1 MLCNVHIHMNASSDE
16 RFDVTIHHQSKTMDD
31 TEKVAS
37 FQIEKNKSYEVCIK
51 QPLAKSNLKPHLIL
65 LYVLTCVVQGVLNII
80 FLNSDS
86 DWYKNIRP
94 YCLKAKFSICCEK
107 DMDIHITY
115 TNAQCGKFNIWSAPC
130 FTIDP
135 PVPAEVQFIPNLQ
148 DFKNQ
153 YFNYVKKICSIA
165 MVGIILFS
173 LLFFAGLKIENLAA
187 TVILLILIAALLMLP
202 IWLAKKEYKRLKK
215 LYQSFLKQQSEV

>member
-1 MLCNVHIHMNASSDE
+1 
-16 RFDVTIHHQSKTMDD
+16 
-31 TEKVAS
+31 
-37 FQIEKNKSYEVCIK
+37 
-51 QPLAKSNLKPHLIL
+51 
-65 LYVLTCVVQGVLNII
+65 
-80 FLNSDS
+80 
-86 DWYKNIRP
+86 
-94 YCLKAKFSICCEK
+94 
-107 DMDIHITY
+107 MDIHITY
-115 TNAQCGKFNIWSAPC
+115 TNAQCGKLNIWSAPC
-130 FTIDP
+130 FTIEP

-215 LYQSFLKQQSEV
+215 LYQSFLKQQSES